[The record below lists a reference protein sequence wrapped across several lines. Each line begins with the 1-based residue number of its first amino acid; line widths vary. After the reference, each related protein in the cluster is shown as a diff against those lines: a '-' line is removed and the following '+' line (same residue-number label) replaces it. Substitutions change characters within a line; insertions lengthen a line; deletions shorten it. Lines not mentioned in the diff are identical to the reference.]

1 MTKQENP
8 SLTDKK
14 HLLKNLKGSDM
25 KRKNAKKKDDFSLM
39 GTPLSGDRD
48 LDMAIFFGIEN
59 G

>member
-1 MTKQENP
+1 MI
-8 SLTDKK
+8 
-14 HLLKNLKGSDM
+14 GMGVGM
-25 KRKNAKKKDDFSLM
+25 KRNNAKEKDDFSLM

>member
-1 MTKQENP
+1 
-8 SLTDKK
+8 
-14 HLLKNLKGSDM
+14 M